1 MKSLYWVFPCYNE
14 EECLPFSYKEI
25 NDKFTALLNNNK
37 ISKESRLV
45 FVDDGSKDK
54 TWEVISSFAKDNTY
68 VVGLK
73 FSRNKG
79 HQYAVEAGL
88 RYANS
93 KNADFTITMDV
104 DLQDDINVIDEM
116 VDKYYEGFEV
126 VYGVRN
132 DRKTDSFFKRATA
145 NAYYDFMKNAGVEMI
160 SNAADFRLIGSKAL
174 AALLSYNEAN
184 LFLRGLV
191 PQVGYPSTK
200 VEFKRLKR
208 KQGKTHYSFSKMFNL
223 AIDGITAFSDKP
235 LRILSRCGVAFIVL
249 AIIAML
255 TFMILNLTHV
265 LAFSIYYYL
274 FPFIALNVGILLIA
288 LGIVG
293 IYIGRINIETKKR
306 PHYFIEEIISSD
318 KQ

>member
-1 MKSLYWVFPCYNE
+1 MKSLYWIFPCYNE

-25 NDKFTALLNNNK
+25 NEKFNSLLNSNR
-37 ISKESRLV
+37 ISKDSRLV
-45 FVDDGSKDK
+45 FVNDGSKDK
-54 TWEVISSFAKDNTY
+54 TWDVISSFAKENKY

-88 RYANS
+88 RYAQS
-93 KNADFTITMDV
+93 KNADITITMDV
-104 DLQDDINVIDEM
+104 DLQDDINVIEEM
-116 VDKYYEGFEV
+116 IDKYYEGYEV

-132 DRKTDSFFKRATA
+132 DRKSDSFLKRATA
-145 NAYYDFMKNAGVEMI
+145 NGYYAFMKNAGVEMI

-174 AALLSYNEAN
+174 ASLLSYNEAN

-208 KQGKTHYSFSKMFNL
+208 QKGKTHYSFSKMFNL
-223 AIDGITAFSDKP
+223 AIDGITSFSDKP
-235 LRILSRCGVAFIVL
+235 LRLLSIFGFAIILL
-249 AIIAML
+249 AIMAMI
-255 TFMILNLTHV
+255 TFGILNGVNV

-293 IYIGRINIETKKR
+293 IYIGRINIETKQR

-318 KQ
+318 E

>member
-1 MKSLYWVFPCYNE
+1 MKSLYWIFPCYNE

-25 NDKFTALLNNNK
+25 NEKFNSLLNSNR
-37 ISKESRLV
+37 ISKDSRLV
-45 FVDDGSKDK
+45 FVNDGSKYK
-54 TWEVISSFAKDNTY
+54 TWDVISSFAKENKY

-88 RYANS
+88 RYAQS
-93 KNADFTITMDV
+93 KNADITITMDV
-104 DLQDDINVIDEM
+104 DLQDDINVIEEM
-116 VDKYYEGFEV
+116 IDKYYEGYEV

-132 DRKTDSFFKRATA
+132 DRKSDSFLKRATA
-145 NAYYDFMKNAGVEMI
+145 NGYYAFMKNAGVEMI

-208 KQGKTHYSFSKMFNL
+208 QKGKTHYSFSKMFNL

-235 LRILSRCGVAFIVL
+235 LRLLSRFGFAIILL
-249 AIIAML
+249 AIIAMI
-255 TFMILNLTHV
+255 TFGILNGVNV

-293 IYIGRINIETKKR
+293 IYIGRINIETKQR

-318 KQ
+318 E

>member
-1 MKSLYWVFPCYNE
+1 MKSLYWIFPCYNE

-25 NDKFTALLNNNK
+25 NEKFNSLLSNNK
-37 ISKESRLV
+37 ISKDSRLV
-45 FVDDGSKDK
+45 FVNDGSKDK
-54 TWEVISSFAKDNTY
+54 TWEVISSFAKENKY

-88 RYANS
+88 RYAKR
-93 KNADFTITMDV
+93 KNADITITMDV

-116 VDKYYEGFEV
+116 IDKYYEGYEV

-132 DRKTDSFFKRATA
+132 DRKSDSFLKRATA
-145 NAYYDFMKNAGVEMI
+145 NGYYAFMKNAGVEMI

-208 KQGKTHYSFSKMFNL
+208 QKGKTHYSFSKMFNL

-235 LRILSRCGVAFIVL
+235 LRLLSRFGFAIILL
-249 AIIAML
+249 AIIAMI
-255 TFMILNLTHV
+255 TFGILNGVNV

-293 IYIGRINIETKKR
+293 IYIGRINIETKQR

-318 KQ
+318 E

>member
-1 MKSLYWVFPCYNE
+1 MKSLYWIFPCYNE
-14 EECLPFSYKEI
+14 EECLPFSFKEI
-25 NDKFTALLNNNK
+25 NEKFNSLLKSNK
-37 ISKESRLV
+37 ISKDSRLV
-45 FVDDGSKDK
+45 FVNDGSKDK
-54 TWEVISSFAKDNTY
+54 TWEVISSFAKENKY

-88 RYANS
+88 RYAQS
-93 KNADFTITMDV
+93 KNADITITMDV
-104 DLQDDINVIDEM
+104 DLQDDINVIEEM
-116 VDKYYEGFEV
+116 IDKYYEGYEV

-132 DRKTDSFFKRATA
+132 DRKSDSFLKRATA
-145 NAYYDFMKNAGVEMI
+145 NGYYAFMKNAGVEMI

-208 KQGKTHYSFSKMFNL
+208 QKGKTHYSFSKMFNL

-235 LRILSRCGVAFIVL
+235 LRLLSRFGFAIIIL
-249 AIIAML
+249 AIIAMI
-255 TFMILNLTHV
+255 TFGILNGVNV

-274 FPFIALNVGILLIA
+274 FPFIAINVGILLIA

-293 IYIGRINIETKKR
+293 IYIGRINIETKQR

-318 KQ
+318 E

>member
-1 MKSLYWVFPCYNE
+1 MKSLYWIFPCYNE

-25 NDKFTALLNNNK
+25 NEKFNSLLNSNK
-37 ISKESRLV
+37 ISKDSRLV
-45 FVDDGSKDK
+45 FVNDGSKDK
-54 TWEVISSFAKDNTY
+54 TWEVISSFAKENKY

-88 RYANS
+88 RYAQS
-93 KNADFTITMDV
+93 KNADITITMDV
-104 DLQDDINVIDEM
+104 DLQDDINVIEEM
-116 VDKYYEGFEV
+116 IDKYYEGYEV

-132 DRKTDSFFKRATA
+132 DRKSDSFLKRATA
-145 NAYYDFMKNAGVEMI
+145 NGYYAFMKNAGVEMI

-191 PQVGYPSTK
+191 PQVGYPFIK

-208 KQGKTHYSFSKMFNL
+208 QKGKTHYSFSKMFNL

-235 LRILSRCGVAFIVL
+235 LRLLSRFGFAIILL
-249 AIIAML
+249 AIIAMI
-255 TFMILNLTHV
+255 TFGILNGVNV

-293 IYIGRINIETKKR
+293 IYIGRINIETKQR

-318 KQ
+318 E

>member
-1 MKSLYWVFPCYNE
+1 MKSLYWIFPCYNE

-25 NDKFTALLNNNK
+25 NEKFNSLLNNNK
-37 ISKESRLV
+37 ISKDSRLV
-45 FVDDGSKDK
+45 FVNDGSKDK
-54 TWEVISSFAKDNTY
+54 TWEVISSFAKENKY

-88 RYANS
+88 RYAQS
-93 KNADFTITMDV
+93 KNADITITMDV

-116 VDKYYEGFEV
+116 IDKYYEGYEV

-132 DRKTDSFFKRATA
+132 DRKSDSFLKRATA
-145 NAYYDFMKNAGVEMI
+145 NGYYAFMKNAGVEMI

-191 PQVGYPSTK
+191 PQVGYPSTQ

-208 KQGKTHYSFSKMFNL
+208 QKGKTHYSFSKMFNL

-235 LRILSRCGVAFIVL
+235 LRLLSRFGFVIILL
-249 AIIAML
+249 AIIAMI
-255 TFMILNLTHV
+255 TFGILNGVNV

-293 IYIGRINIETKKR
+293 IYIGRINIETKQR

-318 KQ
+318 E

>member
-1 MKSLYWVFPCYNE
+1 MKSLYWIFPCYNE
-14 EECLPFSYKEI
+14 EECLPFSFKEI
-25 NDKFTALLNNNK
+25 NEKFDSLLKSNK
-37 ISKESRLV
+37 ISKDSRLV
-45 FVDDGSKDK
+45 FVNDGSRDK
-54 TWEVISSFAKDNTY
+54 TWDVISSFAKENKY

-88 RYANS
+88 RYAQS
-93 KNADFTITMDV
+93 KNADITITMDV
-104 DLQDDINVIDEM
+104 DLQDDINVIEEM
-116 VDKYYEGFEV
+116 IDKYYEGYEV

-132 DRKTDSFFKRATA
+132 DRKSDSFLKRATA
-145 NAYYDFMKNAGVEMI
+145 NGYYAFMKNAGVEMI

-208 KQGKTHYSFSKMFNL
+208 QKGKTHYSFSKMFNL

-235 LRILSRCGVAFIVL
+235 LRLLSRFGFAIILL
-249 AIIAML
+249 AIIAMI
-255 TFMILNLTHV
+255 TFGILNGVNV

-293 IYIGRINIETKKR
+293 IYIGRINIETKQR
-306 PHYFIEEIISSD
+306 PHYFIEEIIYSD
-318 KQ
+318 E

>member
-1 MKSLYWVFPCYNE
+1 MKSLYWIFPCYNE
-14 EECLPFSYKEI
+14 EECLPFSFKEI
-25 NDKFTALLNNNK
+25 NEKFNSLLNSNK
-37 ISKESRLV
+37 ISKDSRLV
-45 FVDDGSKDK
+45 FVNDGSKDK
-54 TWEVISSFAKDNTY
+54 TWELISSFAKENKY

-88 RYANS
+88 RYASS

-104 DLQDDINVIDEM
+104 DLQDDIDVIEEM
-116 VDKYYEGFEV
+116 IDKYYEGYEV

-132 DRKTDSFFKRATA
+132 DRKSDSFLKRATA
-145 NAYYDFMKNAGVEMI
+145 NGYYAFMKNAGVEMI

-235 LRILSRCGVAFIVL
+235 LRLLGRFGFAIILLS
-249 AIIAML
+249 IIAMI
-255 TFMILNLTHV
+255 TFGILNGVNV

-293 IYIGRINIETKKR
+293 IYIGRINIETKQR

-318 KQ
+318 E

>member
-1 MKSLYWVFPCYNE
+1 MKSLYWIFPCYNE

-25 NDKFTALLNNNK
+25 NEKFNSLLNSNR
-37 ISKESRLV
+37 ISKDSRLV
-45 FVDDGSKDK
+45 FVNDGSKDK
-54 TWEVISSFAKDNTY
+54 TWDVISSFAKENKY

-88 RYANS
+88 RYAQS
-93 KNADFTITMDV
+93 KNADITITMDV
-104 DLQDDINVIDEM
+104 DLQDDINVIEEM
-116 VDKYYEGFEV
+116 IDKYYEGYEV

-132 DRKTDSFFKRATA
+132 DRKSDSFLKRATA
-145 NAYYDFMKNAGVEMI
+145 NGYYAFMKNAGVEMI

-174 AALLSYNEAN
+174 ASLLSYNEAN

-208 KQGKTHYSFSKMFNL
+208 QKGKTHYSFSKMFNL

-235 LRILSRCGVAFIVL
+235 LRLLSRFGFAIILL
-249 AIIAML
+249 AIMAMI
-255 TFMILNLTHV
+255 TFGILNGVNV

-293 IYIGRINIETKKR
+293 IYIGRINIETKQR

-318 KQ
+318 E

>member
-1 MKSLYWVFPCYNE
+1 MKSLYWIFPCYNE

-25 NDKFTALLNNNK
+25 NEKFNSLLSNNK
-37 ISKESRLV
+37 ISKDSRLV
-45 FVDDGSKDK
+45 FVNDGSKDK
-54 TWEVISSFAKDNTY
+54 TWDVISSFAKENKY

-88 RYANS
+88 RYAQS
-93 KNADFTITMDV
+93 KNADITITMDV
-104 DLQDDINVIDEM
+104 DLQDDINVIEEM
-116 VDKYYEGFEV
+116 IDKYYEGYEV

-132 DRKTDSFFKRATA
+132 DRKSDSFLKRATA
-145 NAYYDFMKNAGVEMI
+145 NGYYAFMKNAGVEMI

-208 KQGKTHYSFSKMFNL
+208 QKGKTHYSFSKMFNL

-235 LRILSRCGVAFIVL
+235 LRLLSRFGFAIILL
-249 AIIAML
+249 AIIAMI
-255 TFMILNLTHV
+255 TFGILNGVNV

-293 IYIGRINIETKKR
+293 IYIGRINIETKQR
-306 PHYFIEEIISSD
+306 PHYFIEEIIYSD
-318 KQ
+318 E

>member
-1 MKSLYWVFPCYNE
+1 MKSLYWIFPCYNE

-25 NDKFTALLNNNK
+25 NEKFNFLLNNNK
-37 ISKESRLV
+37 ISKDSRLV
-45 FVDDGSKDK
+45 FVNDGSKDK
-54 TWEVISSFAKDNTY
+54 TWEVISSFAKENKY

-88 RYANS
+88 RYAQS
-93 KNADFTITMDV
+93 KNADITITMDI

-116 VDKYYEGFEV
+116 IDKYYEGYEV

-132 DRKTDSFFKRATA
+132 DRKSDSFLKRATA
-145 NAYYDFMKNAGVEMI
+145 NGYYAFMKNAGVEMI

-191 PQVGYPSTK
+191 PQVGYPSTQ

-208 KQGKTHYSFSKMFNL
+208 QKGKTHYSFSKMFNL

-235 LRILSRCGVAFIVL
+235 LRLLSRFGFAIILL
-249 AIIAML
+249 AIIAMI
-255 TFMILNLTHV
+255 TFGILNGVNV

-293 IYIGRINIETKKR
+293 IYIGRINIETKQR
-306 PHYFIEEIISSD
+306 PHYFVEEIISSD
-318 KQ
+318 E

>member
-1 MKSLYWVFPCYNE
+1 MKSLYWIFPCYNE
-14 EECLPFSYKEI
+14 EECLPFSFKEI
-25 NDKFTALLNNNK
+25 NEKFDSLLKSNK
-37 ISKESRLV
+37 ISKDSRLV
-45 FVDDGSKDK
+45 FVNDGSKDK
-54 TWEVISSFAKDNTY
+54 TWEVISSFAKENKY

-88 RYANS
+88 RYAQS
-93 KNADFTITMDV
+93 KNADITITMDV
-104 DLQDDINVIDEM
+104 DLQDDINVIEEM
-116 VDKYYEGFEV
+116 IDKYYEGYEV

-132 DRKTDSFFKRATA
+132 DRKSDSFLKRATA
-145 NAYYDFMKNAGVEMI
+145 NGYYAFMKNAGVEMI

-208 KQGKTHYSFSKMFNL
+208 QKGKTHYSFSKMFNL

-235 LRILSRCGVAFIVL
+235 LRLLSRFGFAIIIL
-249 AIIAML
+249 AIIAMI
-255 TFMILNLTHV
+255 TFGILNGVNV

-274 FPFIALNVGILLIA
+274 FPFIAINVGILLIA

-293 IYIGRINIETKKR
+293 IYIGRINIETKQR

-318 KQ
+318 E

>member
-1 MKSLYWVFPCYNE
+1 MKSLYWIFPCYNE

-25 NDKFTALLNNNK
+25 NEKFNSLLNSNR
-37 ISKESRLV
+37 ISKDSRLV
-45 FVDDGSKDK
+45 FVNDGSKDK
-54 TWEVISSFAKDNTY
+54 TWDVISSFAKENKY

-88 RYANS
+88 RYAQS
-93 KNADFTITMDV
+93 KNADITITMDV
-104 DLQDDINVIDEM
+104 DLQDDINVIEEM
-116 VDKYYEGFEV
+116 IDKYYEGYEV

-132 DRKTDSFFKRATA
+132 DRKSDSFLKRATA
-145 NAYYDFMKNAGVEMI
+145 NGYYAFMKNAGVEMI

-208 KQGKTHYSFSKMFNL
+208 QKGKTHYSFSKMFNL

-235 LRILSRCGVAFIVL
+235 LRLLSRFGFAIILL
-249 AIIAML
+249 AIIAMI
-255 TFMILNLTHV
+255 TFGILNGVNV

-293 IYIGRINIETKKR
+293 IYIGRINIETKQR

-318 KQ
+318 E

>member
-1 MKSLYWVFPCYNE
+1 MKSLYWIFPCYNE
-14 EECLPFSYKEI
+14 EECLPFSFKEI
-25 NDKFTALLNNNK
+25 NEKFNSLLANNK
-37 ISKESRLV
+37 ISKDSRLV
-45 FVDDGSKDK
+45 FVNDGSKDR
-54 TWEVISSFAKDNTY
+54 TWDLISNLAKENNY
-68 VVGLK
+68 VVGIK

-88 RYANS
+88 RYASS

-116 VDKYYEGFEV
+116 IDKYYEGFEV

-132 DRKTDSFFKRATA
+132 DRKSDSFLKRATA
-145 NAYYDFMKNAGVEMI
+145 NGYYAFMKNAGVEMI

-208 KQGKTHYSFSKMFNL
+208 QQGKTHYSVSKMFNL

-235 LRILSRCGVAFIVL
+235 LRLLSRFGVAIIAL
-249 AIIAML
+249 AIIAMI
-255 TFMILNLTHV
+255 TFGILNATNV

-274 FPFIALNVGILLIA
+274 FPFISLNVGILLIA
-288 LGIVG
+288 FGIVG
-293 IYIGRINIETKKR
+293 IYIGRINIETKQR
-306 PHYFIEEIISSD
+306 PHYFIEDIISND
-318 KQ
+318 K

>member
-1 MKSLYWVFPCYNE
+1 MKSLYWIFPCYNE
-14 EECLPFSYKEI
+14 EECLPFSFKEI
-25 NDKFTALLNNNK
+25 NEKFNSLLNSNK
-37 ISKESRLV
+37 ISKDSRLV
-45 FVDDGSKDK
+45 FVNDGSKDK
-54 TWEVISSFAKDNTY
+54 TWELISSFAKENKY

-88 RYANS
+88 RYASS

-104 DLQDDINVIDEM
+104 DLQDDINVIEEM
-116 VDKYYEGFEV
+116 IDKYYEGYEV

-132 DRKTDSFFKRATA
+132 DRKSDSFLKRATA
-145 NAYYDFMKNAGVEMI
+145 NGYYAFMKNAGVEMI

-235 LRILSRCGVAFIVL
+235 LRLLSRFGFAIIL
-249 AIIAML
+249 LSIIAMI
-255 TFMILNLTHV
+255 TFGILNGVNV

-293 IYIGRINIETKKR
+293 IYIGRINIETKQR

-318 KQ
+318 E

>member
-1 MKSLYWVFPCYNE
+1 MKSLYWIFPCYNE
-14 EECLPFSYKEI
+14 EECLPFSYEEI
-25 NDKFTALLNNNK
+25 TDKFNSLLNNNK
-37 ISKESRLV
+37 ISKDSKLV

-54 TWEVISSFAKDNTY
+54 TWEVISSFAKENKN
-68 VVGLK
+68 VVGIK

-88 RYANS
+88 RYASS
-93 KNADFTITMDV
+93 KKADFTITMDV

-116 VDKYYEGFEV
+116 IDKYYEGFEV

-132 DRKTDSFFKRATA
+132 DRKSDSFLKRATA
-145 NAYYDFMKNAGVEMI
+145 NGYYSFMKKAGVEMI

-174 AALLSYNEAN
+174 EALLSYNEAN

-191 PQVGYPSTK
+191 PQVGYPSAK

-208 KQGKTHYSFSKMFNL
+208 KQGKTHYSFSKMYNL

-235 LRILSRCGVAFIVL
+235 LRFITLLGEFIILL
-249 AIIAML
+249 AIIATITL
-255 TFMILNLTHV
+255 VILNVTNV
-265 LAFSIYYYL
+265 LAFSIVYYL

-288 LGIVG
+288 LGIVA
-293 IYIGRINIETKKR
+293 IYIGRINIESKHR
-306 PHYFIEEIISSD
+306 PHYFIEEILDSD
-318 KQ
+318 E

>member
-1 MKSLYWVFPCYNE
+1 MKSLYWIFPCYNE
-14 EECLPFSYKEI
+14 EECLPFSFKEI
-25 NDKFTALLNNNK
+25 NEKFDSLLKSNK
-37 ISKESRLV
+37 ISKDSRLV
-45 FVDDGSKDK
+45 FVNDGSKDK
-54 TWEVISSFAKDNTY
+54 TWEVISSFAKENKY

-88 RYANS
+88 RYAQS
-93 KNADFTITMDV
+93 KNADITITMDV

-116 VDKYYEGFEV
+116 IDKYYEGYEV

-132 DRKTDSFFKRATA
+132 DRKSDSFLKRATA
-145 NAYYDFMKNAGVEMI
+145 NGYYAFMKNAGVEMI

-208 KQGKTHYSFSKMFNL
+208 QKGKTHYSFSKMFNL

-235 LRILSRCGVAFIVL
+235 LRLLSRFGFAIIIL
-249 AIIAML
+249 AIIAMI
-255 TFMILNLTHV
+255 TFGILNGVNV

-293 IYIGRINIETKKR
+293 IYIGRINIETKQR

-318 KQ
+318 E

>member
-1 MKSLYWVFPCYNE
+1 MKSLYWIFPCYNE

-25 NDKFTALLNNNK
+25 NEKFNSLLNSNR
-37 ISKESRLV
+37 ISKDSRLV
-45 FVDDGSKDK
+45 FVNDGSKDK
-54 TWEVISSFAKDNTY
+54 TWDVISSFAKENKY

-88 RYANS
+88 RYAQS
-93 KNADFTITMDV
+93 KNADITITMDV
-104 DLQDDINVIDEM
+104 DLQDDINVIEEM
-116 VDKYYEGFEV
+116 IDKYYEGYEV

-132 DRKTDSFFKRATA
+132 DRKSDSFLKRATA
-145 NAYYDFMKNAGVEMI
+145 NGYYAFMKNAGVEMI

-208 KQGKTHYSFSKMFNL
+208 QKGKTHYSFSKMFNL

-235 LRILSRCGVAFIVL
+235 LRLLSRFGLAIVLL
-249 AIIAML
+249 AIIAMI
-255 TFMILNLTHV
+255 TFGILNGVNV

-274 FPFIALNVGILLIA
+274 FPFIALNVGLLLIA

-293 IYIGRINIETKKR
+293 IYIGRINIETKQR
-306 PHYFIEEIISSD
+306 PHYFIEEIIYSD
-318 KQ
+318 E

>member
-1 MKSLYWVFPCYNE
+1 MKSLYWIFPCYNE
-14 EECLPFSYKEI
+14 EECLPFSFKEI
-25 NDKFTALLNNNK
+25 NEKFNSLLNSNK
-37 ISKESRLV
+37 ISKDSRLV
-45 FVDDGSKDK
+45 FVNDGSKDK
-54 TWEVISSFAKDNTY
+54 TWEVISSFAKENKY

-88 RYANS
+88 RYAQS
-93 KNADFTITMDV
+93 KNADITITMDV
-104 DLQDDINVIDEM
+104 DLQDDINVIEEM
-116 VDKYYEGFEV
+116 IDKYYEGYEV

-132 DRKTDSFFKRATA
+132 DRKSDSFLKRATA
-145 NAYYDFMKNAGVEMI
+145 NGYYTFMKNAGVEMI

-208 KQGKTHYSFSKMFNL
+208 QKGKTHYSFSKMFNL

-235 LRILSRCGVAFIVL
+235 LRLLSRFGFAIIIL
-249 AIIAML
+249 AIIAMI
-255 TFMILNLTHV
+255 TFGILNGVNV

-293 IYIGRINIETKKR
+293 IYIGRINIETKQR

-318 KQ
+318 E

>member
-1 MKSLYWVFPCYNE
+1 MKSLYWIFPCYNE

-25 NDKFTALLNNNK
+25 NEKFNSLLNSNR
-37 ISKESRLV
+37 ISKDSRLV
-45 FVDDGSKDK
+45 FVNDGSKDK
-54 TWEVISSFAKDNTY
+54 TWEVISSFAKENKY

-88 RYANS
+88 RYAQS
-93 KNADFTITMDV
+93 KNADITITMDV
-104 DLQDDINVIDEM
+104 DLQDDINVIEEM
-116 VDKYYEGFEV
+116 IDKYYEGYEV

-132 DRKTDSFFKRATA
+132 DRKSDSFLKRATA
-145 NAYYDFMKNAGVEMI
+145 NGYYAFMKNAGVEMI

-208 KQGKTHYSFSKMFNL
+208 QKGKTHYSFSKMFNL

-235 LRILSRCGVAFIVL
+235 LRLLSRFGFAIILL
-249 AIIAML
+249 AIIAMI
-255 TFMILNLTHV
+255 TFGILNGVNV

-293 IYIGRINIETKKR
+293 IYIGRINIETKQR

-318 KQ
+318 E

>member
-1 MKSLYWVFPCYNE
+1 MKSLYWIFPCYNE
-14 EECLPFSYKEI
+14 EECLPFSYKKI
-25 NDKFTALLNNNK
+25 NEKFNSLLSNNK
-37 ISKESRLV
+37 ISKDSRLV
-45 FVDDGSKDK
+45 FVNDGSKDK
-54 TWEVISSFAKDNTY
+54 TWEVISSFAKENKY

-88 RYANS
+88 RYAQS
-93 KNADFTITMDV
+93 KNADITITMDV
-104 DLQDDINVIDEM
+104 DLQDDINVIEEM
-116 VDKYYEGFEV
+116 IDKYYEGYEV

-132 DRKTDSFFKRATA
+132 DRKSDSFLKRATA
-145 NAYYDFMKNAGVEMI
+145 NGYYAFMKNAGVEMI

-208 KQGKTHYSFSKMFNL
+208 QKGKTHYSFSKMFNL

-235 LRILSRCGVAFIVL
+235 LRLLSRFGFAIIIL
-249 AIIAML
+249 AIIAMI
-255 TFMILNLTHV
+255 TFGILNGVNV
-265 LAFSIYYYL
+265 LVFSIYYYL

-293 IYIGRINIETKKR
+293 IYIGRINIETKQR

-318 KQ
+318 E

>member
-1 MKSLYWVFPCYNE
+1 MKSLYWIFPCYNE

-25 NDKFTALLNNNK
+25 NEKFNSLLNNNK
-37 ISKESRLV
+37 ISKDSRLV
-45 FVDDGSKDK
+45 FVNDGSKDK
-54 TWEVISSFAKDNTY
+54 TWEVISSFAKENKY

-88 RYANS
+88 RYAQS
-93 KNADFTITMDV
+93 KNADITITMDV
-104 DLQDDINVIDEM
+104 DLQDDINVIEEM
-116 VDKYYEGFEV
+116 IDKYYEGYEV

-132 DRKTDSFFKRATA
+132 DRKSDSFLKRATA
-145 NAYYDFMKNAGVEMI
+145 NGYYAFMKNAGVEMI

-208 KQGKTHYSFSKMFNL
+208 QKGKTHYSFSKMFNL

-235 LRILSRCGVAFIVL
+235 LRLLSRFGFAIILL
-249 AIIAML
+249 AIIAMI
-255 TFMILNLTHV
+255 TFGILNGVNV

-293 IYIGRINIETKKR
+293 IYIGRINIETKQR

-318 KQ
+318 E

>member
-1 MKSLYWVFPCYNE
+1 MKSLYWIFPCYNE
-14 EECLPFSYKEI
+14 EECLPFSFKEI
-25 NDKFTALLNNNK
+25 NEKFDSLLKSNK
-37 ISKESRLV
+37 ISKDSRLV
-45 FVDDGSKDK
+45 FVNDGSKDK
-54 TWEVISSFAKDNTY
+54 TCEVISSFAKENKY

-88 RYANS
+88 RYAQS
-93 KNADFTITMDV
+93 KNADITITMDV

-116 VDKYYEGFEV
+116 IDKYYEGYEV

-132 DRKTDSFFKRATA
+132 DRKSDSFLKRATA
-145 NAYYDFMKNAGVEMI
+145 NGYYAFMKNAGVEMI

-208 KQGKTHYSFSKMFNL
+208 QKGKTHYSFSKMFNL

-235 LRILSRCGVAFIVL
+235 LRLLSRFGFAIILL
-249 AIIAML
+249 AIIAMI
-255 TFMILNLTHV
+255 TF
-265 LAFSIYYYL
+265 
-274 FPFIALNVGILLIA
+274 GI
-288 LGIVG
+288 
-293 IYIGRINIETKKR
+293 
-306 PHYFIEEIISSD
+306 
-318 KQ
+318 

>member
-1 MKSLYWVFPCYNE
+1 MKSLYWIFPCYNE

-25 NDKFTALLNNNK
+25 NEKFNSLLNSNR
-37 ISKESRLV
+37 ISKDSRLV
-45 FVDDGSKDK
+45 FVNDGSKDK
-54 TWEVISSFAKDNTY
+54 TWDVISSFAKENKY

-88 RYANS
+88 RYAQS
-93 KNADFTITMDV
+93 KNADITITMDV
-104 DLQDDINVIDEM
+104 DLQDDINVIEEM
-116 VDKYYEGFEV
+116 IDKYYEGYEV

-132 DRKTDSFFKRATA
+132 DRKSDSFLKRATA
-145 NAYYDFMKNAGVEMI
+145 NGYYAFMKNAGVEMI

-208 KQGKTHYSFSKMFNL
+208 QKGKTHYSFSKMFNL

-235 LRILSRCGVAFIVL
+235 LRLLSRFGFAIILL
-249 AIIAML
+249 AIIAMI
-255 TFMILNLTHV
+255 TFGILNGVNV

-293 IYIGRINIETKKR
+293 IYIGRINIETKQR
-306 PHYFIEEIISSD
+306 PHYFIEEIIYSD
-318 KQ
+318 E

>member
-1 MKSLYWVFPCYNE
+1 MKSLYWIFPCYNE

-25 NDKFTALLNNNK
+25 NEKFDSLLNNNK
-37 ISKESRLV
+37 ISKDSRLV
-45 FVDDGSKDK
+45 FVNDGSKDK
-54 TWEVISSFAKDNTY
+54 TWEVITSFAKENKY

-88 RYANS
+88 RYAQS
-93 KNADFTITMDV
+93 KNADITITMDV

-116 VDKYYEGFEV
+116 IDKYYEGYEV

-132 DRKTDSFFKRATA
+132 DRKSDSFLKRATA
-145 NAYYDFMKNAGVEMI
+145 NGYYAFMKNAGVEMI

-208 KQGKTHYSFSKMFNL
+208 QKGKTHYSFSKMFNL

-235 LRILSRCGVAFIVL
+235 LRLLSRFGFAIILL
-249 AIIAML
+249 AIIAMI
-255 TFMILNLTHV
+255 TFGILNGVNV

-293 IYIGRINIETKKR
+293 IYIGRINIETKQR

-318 KQ
+318 E

>member
-1 MKSLYWVFPCYNE
+1 MKSLYWIFPCYNE
-14 EECLPFSYKEI
+14 EECLPFSFKEI
-25 NDKFTALLNNNK
+25 SDKFYFLLSNNK
-37 ISKESRLV
+37 ISKDSRLV
-45 FVDDGSKDK
+45 FVNDGSKDK
-54 TWEVISSFAKDNTY
+54 TWELISNFSKENKY

-88 RYANS
+88 RYAS
-93 KNADFTITMDV
+93 GKNADFTITMDV

-132 DRKTDSFFKRATA
+132 DRKSDSFLKRATA
-145 NAYYDFMKNAGVEMI
+145 NGYYAFMKNAGVEMI

-200 VEFKRLKR
+200 VEYKRLKR
-208 KQGKTHYSFSKMFNL
+208 QQGKTHYSVSKMFNL
-223 AIDGITAFSDKP
+223 AMDGITAFSDKP
-235 LRILSRCGVAFIVL
+235 LRLLSRFGVAIIAL
-249 AIIAML
+249 AIIAMI
-255 TFMILNLTHV
+255 TFGILNATRV

-293 IYIGRINIETKKR
+293 IYIGRINIETKQR
-306 PHYFIEEIISSD
+306 PHYFIEEIVSSD
-318 KQ
+318 E

>member
-1 MKSLYWVFPCYNE
+1 MKSLYWIFPCYNE

-25 NDKFTALLNNNK
+25 TDKFNSLLNSNK
-37 ISKESRLV
+37 ISKDSRLV

-54 TWEVISSFAKDNTY
+54 TWGVISSFAKENKY
-68 VVGLK
+68 VVGIK

-88 RYANS
+88 RYAS
-93 KNADFTITMDV
+93 GKKADFTITMDV

-116 VDKYYEGFEV
+116 IDKYYEGFEV

-132 DRKTDSFFKRATA
+132 DRKSDSFLKRATA
-145 NAYYDFMKNAGVEMI
+145 NGYYSFMKKAGVEMI

-174 AALLSYNEAN
+174 EALLSYNEAN

-191 PQVGYPSTK
+191 PQVGYPATK

-235 LRILSRCGVAFIVL
+235 LRFIGLFGEIIILL
-249 AIIAML
+249 ALIAMI
-255 TFMILNLTHV
+255 TFGILNATSV

-293 IYIGRINIETKKR
+293 IYIGRINIETKQR
-306 PHYFIEEIISSD
+306 PHYFIEEIVSSD
-318 KQ
+318 E

>member
-1 MKSLYWVFPCYNE
+1 MKSLYWIFPCYNE

-25 NDKFTALLNNNK
+25 NEKFNSLLNSNK
-37 ISKESRLV
+37 ISKDSRLV
-45 FVDDGSKDK
+45 FVNDGSKDK
-54 TWEVISSFAKDNTY
+54 TWDVISSFAKENKY

-88 RYANS
+88 RYAQS
-93 KNADFTITMDV
+93 KNADITITMDV

-116 VDKYYEGFEV
+116 IDKYYEGYEV

-132 DRKTDSFFKRATA
+132 DRKSDSFLKRATA
-145 NAYYDFMKNAGVEMI
+145 NGYYAFMKNAGVEMI

-208 KQGKTHYSFSKMFNL
+208 QKGKTHYSFSKMFNL

-235 LRILSRCGVAFIVL
+235 LRLLSRFGFAIILL
-249 AIIAML
+249 AIIAMI
-255 TFMILNLTHV
+255 TFGILNGVNV

-274 FPFIALNVGILLIA
+274 FPFIALNVGLLLIA

-293 IYIGRINIETKKR
+293 IYIGRINIETKQR

-318 KQ
+318 E